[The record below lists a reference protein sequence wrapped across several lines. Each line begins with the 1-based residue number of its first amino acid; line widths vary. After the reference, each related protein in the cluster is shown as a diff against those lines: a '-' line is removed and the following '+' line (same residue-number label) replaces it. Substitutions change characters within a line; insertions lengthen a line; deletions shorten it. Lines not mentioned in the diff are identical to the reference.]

1 MFATVA
7 SFSMC
12 LAFILLLE
20 GIAPKVGL
28 VDKPTQRKRH
38 IGHVPTVGGIAIFI
52 SLFFVSL
59 MPGTQ
64 EAPLVLLVLCFS
76 ILILGCLDDIQSL
89 SARFRLL
96 AQIIVS
102 LLLVLLSDIRIE
114 SIGGIFGTEAVRFEG
129 AASIVFTVVCAVGVI
144 NAINMIDGLDGL
156 SGSILFVSFSTLAL
170 LADNAGSFHQAG
182 FLACIAACLL
192 AFLCYNNRVFRP
204 KARIFLGDAG
214 SMMLGLVLLWY
225 FVELSQD
232 ANPAMSAVSAGW
244 IFGLPLVDTVAV
256 MVGRIMDKRSPFDA
270 GRDHMHHRLRR
281 AGFSVNATVL
291 IMVSIHTALVLIGL
305 FFASSTRADIPLF
318 WGFVVL
324 TLLHFVISRY
334 LLEKYGTKFI
344 GAISKRRIQTSG
356 I

>member
-1 MFATVA
+1 
-7 SFSMC
+7 MC

-20 GIAPKVGL
+20 RIAPRVGL
-28 VDKPTQRKRH
+28 VDKPTQRKQH
-38 IGHVPTVGGIAIFI
+38 TGHVPTVGGIAIFI
-52 SLFFVSL
+52 SLLFASL
-59 MPGTQ
+59 MPGVQ
-64 EAPLVLLVLCFS
+64 EAPPVLLILCFS
-76 ILILGCLDDIQSL
+76 ILVLGCLDDIQSL

-96 AQIIVS
+96 AQIIVA
-102 LLLVLLSDIRIE
+102 LVLVLLSDIRIE
-114 SIGGIFGTEAVRFEG
+114 TIGGIFGTEAVRFEG
-129 AASIVFTVVCAVGVI
+129 AASIAFTVVCAVGVI

-156 SGSILFVSFSTLAL
+156 SGSILLASFSALAL
-170 LADNAGSFHQAG
+170 LANNAGSFHQAG
-182 FLACIAACLL
+182 YLACIAACLL

-214 SMMLGLVLLWY
+214 SMMLGLMLLWY

-244 IFGLPLVDTVAV
+244 IFGLPLVDTVTV

-291 IMVSIHTALVLIGL
+291 VMVSIHTALVLIGL
-305 FFASSTRADIPLF
+305 FFASRTHADIPLF

-324 TLLHFVISRY
+324 TVVHFCVSRFI
-334 LLEKYGTKFI
+334 LESYGAKVVNAFN
-344 GAISKRRIQTSG
+344 KRRVLANG
-356 I
+356 A